1 MLMLLARAGRD
12 RKPSGHDPVTIG
24 LQAKRIDP
32 AREKSQARPMRTHV
46 LHLTGCCLWL
56 VAATGMAAAQNQGR
70 TPNNAPLFAPRQLTT
85 PIPEFD
91 SGVLRLTATFG
102 QDARGV
108 INSGLVWRVFQERA
122 EPDGSHRLV
131 AQSTDASP
139 SFTLPNAD
147 YIVHAAYGLAGTTRR
162 VSINGQDLNERIALN
177 AGALVINGML
187 GDLPVPPNRL
197 SISVFV
203 PDRGN
208 AEAKLIASDVKAGE
222 ALRLPEGTYH
232 VVSTFLEAA
241 AAGGAAGNPTNSI
254 VDADARVQAGKVT
267 ETTLRHRAAVLT
279 LKLVNQPGGEALA
292 NTNFTVLTPGGDVI
306 REMIGAFPSLPLAEG
321 EYVVIAR
328 RDGKTHQAI
337 FTVQS
342 ARDRD
347 VEVLA
352 K

>member
-1 MLMLLARAGRD
+1 MRTSALRLFLTSLALAALAVSASGQQSAPGR
-12 RKPSGHDPVTIG
+12 P
-24 LQAKRIDP
+24 P
-32 AREKSQARPMRTHV
+32 ARTPAQSPMF
-46 LHLTGCCLWL
+46 
-56 VAATGMAAAQNQGR
+56 
-70 TPNNAPLFAPRQLTT
+70 APLQLTN

-91 SGVLRLTATFG
+91 SAVLRLTATFG
-102 QDARGV
+102 TDPKGIV
-108 INSGLVWRVFQERA
+108 PSGLVWRVFLERA
-122 EPDGSHRLV
+122 EPDGTHRIV

-139 SFTLPNAD
+139 AFTLPNAD
-147 YIVHAAYGLAGTTRR
+147 YIIHAAYGLAGATRR
-162 VSINGQDLNERIALN
+162 ISLNGQDINERVQLN
-177 AGALVINGML
+177 AGALLINGML
-187 GDLPVPPNRL
+187 GDTPVAPNRL
-197 SISVFV
+197 SLSVFV

-208 AEAKLIASDVKAGE
+208 AEAKLIASDVRAGE

-232 VVSTFLEAA
+232 VVSTYLDAPAA
-241 AAGGAAGNPTNSI
+241 GTGGAAGSATNSI
-254 VDADARVQAGKVT
+254 VDADVRVQAGKLT

-279 LKLVNQPGGEALA
+279 LKLVNQSGGEALA

-328 RDGKTHQAI
+328 RDGKTHQAV